1 MIGTC
6 GLMGYQY
13 MGCNNMLGMLIGTTL
28 VSGAFGAHTTLSIG
42 GADMPVVITVL
53 NSYSGW
59 ALCAEGFMLNN
70 NLMTVVGSL
79 IGASGAIL
87 SYIMCVAM
95 NRSLPSS
102 PMARTSNSESTQLL
116 AGC

>member
-1 MIGTC
+1 
-6 GLMGYQY
+6 
-13 MGCNNMLGMLIGTTL
+13 
-28 VSGAFGAHTTLSIG
+28 
-42 GADMPVVITVL
+42 VL

-95 NRSLPSS
+95 NRYLAPAFRYSS
-102 PMARTSNSESTQLL
+102 IIGTVRQDSGIGSAKVGYGRIVGLIFQHFHNLTTAPKNIELGDL
-116 AGC
+116 E